1 MDTFNTSCVQ
11 IVYAVLDLRRLSQI
25 ECHSLMEK
33 MIGETMRMAK
43 EKSFE
48 AVIFTT
54 FDFFVTVGYIR
65 VHALQ
70 M

>member
-1 MDTFNTSCVQ
+1 
-11 IVYAVLDLRRLSQI
+11 
-25 ECHSLMEK
+25 